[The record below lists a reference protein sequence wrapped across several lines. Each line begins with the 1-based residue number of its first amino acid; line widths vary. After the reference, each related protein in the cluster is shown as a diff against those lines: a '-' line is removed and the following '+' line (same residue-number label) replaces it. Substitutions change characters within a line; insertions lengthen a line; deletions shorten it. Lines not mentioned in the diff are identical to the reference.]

1 MSIII
6 FIVGALLS
14 SMVSVSI
21 ILDFVDTFYERTYK
35 NKFIY
40 HGIKILFVIVLAAV
54 NAINNIW
61 LNILSVVL
69 IAELI
74 TIKLYI
80 GHWIKSLLYILI
92 VVIGMGACESFGV
105 VIIHFIYSV
114 MHISVESDIM
124 RAFFDMTITQVFVI
138 FINHTVI
145 MKVLRK
151 KNINELTNQQYFFTF
166 IYALFSVI
174 NIGILATLLR
184 DTSSKGE
191 ILFVLMTIVGIVV
204 INSQFLKIL
213 EFASENNRLQYE
225 NNLFIQQSRMQYGYY
240 DKLEQQYRESL
251 SILHDVKRH
260 IRAIEELYRHNEQDT
275 ANKYSQDI
283 SIILDSFK
291 LNEYT
296 HNRVLNIILNDKIRL
311 AEQNNIKFV
320 CKIDDV
326 DLSFIDNID
335 LTTIFANLLD
345 NAIEACE
352 ELKTSDKF
360 ITLQVGAFN
369 DLVVINIKN
378 PVEHVFS
385 EHLTSIVPLKKKHS
399 GIGIPNVVKVLSKY
413 NGDFN
418 IQREG
423 NNFVCN
429 IVLSKQDGSDI

>member
-1 MSIII
+1 MSITI
-6 FIVGALLS
+6 FIVGVILS

-21 ILDFVDTFYERTYK
+21 ILDFVDTFFERSYK
-35 NKFIY
+35 NKYIYYGIRAAFI
-40 HGIKILFVIVLAAV
+40 LLLAGV
-54 NAINNIW
+54 NAINNSW
-61 LNILSVVL
+61 LNILTVVI

-74 TIKLYI
+74 SITFYSS
-80 GHWIKSLLYILI
+80 HWIKSLLYIII
-92 VVIGMGACESFGV
+92 VVICMGACEAFG
-105 VIIHFIYSV
+105 IALIHYIYNV
-114 MHISVESDIM
+114 LHITVKSDAM

-138 FINHTVI
+138 FINHTI
-145 MKVLRK
+145 IIQILHK

-166 IYALFSVI
+166 IYAVFSVI
-174 NIGILATLLR
+174 NIGVLSALLR
-184 DTSSKGE
+184 DTSSEGE
-191 ILFVLMTIVGIVV
+191 ILFVLITIVGTVI

-213 EFASENNRLQYE
+213 EYASENNRLQYE
-225 NNLFIQQSRMQYGYY
+225 NNLFLQQSKMQYSYY
-240 DKLEQQYRESL
+240 DKLEQQHRESL

-275 ANKYSQDI
+275 ANKYAQDI
-283 SIILDSFK
+283 CNILDSFK

-311 AEQNNIKFV
+311 AEQNNIKLI

-345 NAIEACE
+345 NAIEACD
-352 ELKTSDKF
+352 ELKNSEKK

-369 DLVVINIKN
+369 NLVVINIKN
-378 PVEHVFS
+378 PVENVIN
-385 EHLTSIVPLKKKHS
+385 EHHNNLISLKKKHS

-413 NGDFN
+413 NGDFT

-429 IVLSKQDGSDI
+429 IVLSKYGAVDM